1 MSRPTAADTGG
12 ADSGSHHVEDP
23 PPPGSPPPEMNQ
35 LPQLESSS
43 VAEKCTGPE
52 HTSNNAP
59 SHVEDQSGVGMQ
71 TQASQG
77 NHTPDQSNMGP
88 NPLWEVAGK
97 SAVLTEIPSAQQSQ
111 LEMASPEN
119 TENQHSH
126 VGANSEPAAGVDK
139 SSSSLPPQTSTPSYP
154 LLNQPSASA
163 SLILQTSQGC
173 IQPNAPL
180 VNPELSQLDTVGGG
194 FQDDIPLHSPP
205 LIVVNERPNN
215 PEIGEGLP
223 DSESEERDSVAAR
236 PSSKPAPSN
245 SAQFVPLQ
253 SSSQAGS
260 PTTGHKMNPSPSIIV
275 TKVHSPLSNP
285 SSHPTQ
291 QSAPIE
297 DCISDDEDDDARSDV
312 TYHSSTSVS
321 TVQTRANHHEQS
333 HPAPNHPRTAHPTQP
348 TTTHSN
354 SSVKVPSRMQ
364 PEAVGLPPAG
374 VPSTIKTSG
383 QTYSSAPA
391 VVVSVH
397 EADMTASPASPKSV
411 EQMSAVP
418 SGGGSPAVSSTLQE
432 MQQQNSGGLGSN
444 QLVSSSLSPQH
455 PGHLEPHGRMPV
467 DSDQREQDS
476 EGIVMCCHVFM
487 CRDMYG

>member
-1 MSRPTAADTGG
+1 MSHPTAADTSR
-12 ADSGSHHVEDP
+12 AHSDSHHVEDP
-23 PPPGSPPPEMNQ
+23 PPPCSPPPE
-35 LPQLESSS
+35 
-43 VAEKCTGPE
+43 
-52 HTSNNAP
+52 HTPNNAP

-126 VGANSEPAAGVDK
+126 VGANSEPVAGVNK
-139 SSSSLPPQTSTPSYP
+139 SSNSLPPQASTPSHP

-163 SLILQTSQGC
+163 SLILPISQGC
-173 IQPNAPL
+173 AQPNAPL

-205 LIVVNERPNN
+205 LIVMNERSNN

-223 DSESEERDSVAAR
+223 DLESEERDSVTAR

-260 PTTGHKMNPSPSIIV
+260 PTTGHKMNPSQSIIV
-275 TKVHSPLSNP
+275 TKVHSPLSNAA
-285 SSHPTQ
+285 SHPTQ
-291 QSAPIE
+291 QSAPNE
-297 DCISDDEDDDARSDV
+297 DMSDDADDDARSDF
-312 TYHSSTSVS
+312 TYHSFTSVS

-333 HPAPNHPRTAHPTQP
+333 HSPNHPRTAHPTQP
-348 TTTHSN
+348 TTTHPN
-354 SSVKVPSRMQ
+354 SSVEVPSHMQ

-391 VVVSVH
+391 VVESVH
-397 EADMTASPASPKSV
+397 KADMTASLASSKSV
-411 EQMSAVP
+411 EQISAVP
-418 SGGGSPAVSSTLQE
+418 SGGGSPAVSSALQE
-432 MQQQNSGGLGSN
+432 IQQQNSGGLGSN